1 MIGRAGALKFEGTPL
16 EKSTPIEK
24 KVFIILESLLKKEG
38 MHINMPDNES
48 ETESEID
55 EDY

>member
-1 MIGRAGALKFEGTPL
+1 MVGRAGGLKFEGTPL
-16 EKSTPIEK
+16 DKSTPSEK
-24 KVFIILESLLKKEG
+24 KVYIILESLLKKEG
-38 MHINMPDNES
+38 ITVNMPDNES